1 MDGCMDRLP
10 HVLVVREAADACA
23 GLAEM
28 MVRLDVVLLVLDSVW
43 CGHCFVPHH
52 SDLVPCGMVRIQ
64 SFTLLKIVS
73 V

>member
-1 MDGCMDRLP
+1 MDGCMDRLR

-28 MVRLDVVLLVLDSVW
+28 MVQLDVVLLVLDSVW

-52 SDLVPCGMVRIQ
+52 SDLDPCGY
-64 SFTLLKIVS
+64 S
-73 V
+73 